1 MSNSSSQPLWQL
13 TAAETARKIKQGDVS
28 CESVMQAHLQRATQT
43 QQLNAITTR
52 YDDQAMSEARAA
64 DHALAAGKEVGPL
77 HGVPVTIKENVDQ
90 YGRATSNG
98 VRDFEELYGSEDAP
112 LVQNF
117 RAAGAIPMGRTNA
130 PELSWRFHTDN
141 ELFGATLNP
150 WNADLSP
157 GGSSGGAASSVAVGA
172 GCIAHGNDLGGSVR
186 GPSYCCGITG
196 LRPTTGRIPFYN
208 SSALG
213 ERPLT
218 VQLSSAQGPL
228 ARNVA
233 DVKLGYEAMAGYHS
247 LDTWSMPTFEIDR
260 PLPKRVALARDPLN
274 VGLHPSVDAAL
285 DQAAAALTKAGY
297 EVEIATP
304 PSMLAIHDTFM
315 RLMFTE
321 MFLVKT
327 TVVDRFGSG
336 QLRRVLDHYL
346 KLATPFDLQGYAQ
359 ALSKRNHFHREWDQ
373 FQRRYPIVMTPMM
386 TQPPYKAGADMD
398 STESVE
404 VILDNCSNMSAMNF
418 LDLPSMSVPTQSRGL
433 GVPIGV
439 QLIGPRYGEQH
450 VLAAA
455 QAVEDTCGCPVEE
468 LLQA

>member
-1 MSNSSSQPLWQL
+1 MTSTKKPLWQFSAGQ
-13 TAAETARKIKQGDVS
+13 TAAYIKAGDIS
-28 CESVMQAHLQRATQT
+28 CEAVMQAHLERATQT
-43 QQLNAITTR
+43 QSLNAITTR

-64 DHALAAGKEVGPL
+64 DQALASGKAVGPL
-77 HGVPVTIKENVDQ
+77 HGVPVTIKENIDQ
-90 YGRATSNG
+90 FGHVTSNG
-98 VRDFEELYGSEDAP
+98 VRDFDELYGTEDAP

-117 RAAGAIPMGRTNA
+117 RSAGAIPMGRTNA

-150 WNADLSP
+150 WNKDLSP

-186 GPSYCCGITG
+186 GPAYCCGITG

-213 ERPLT
+213 ERPIT

-233 DVKLGYEAMAGYHS
+233 DVKLGYEAMAGYHN
-247 LDTWSMPTFEIDR
+247 LDTWSLPTFEIDR
-260 PLPKRVALARDPLN
+260 PLTKRVALVRDPIN
-274 VGLHPSVDAAL
+274 IGLDPSVDAAL
-285 DQAAAALTKAGY
+285 DQAAAALTQAGY

-304 PSMLAIHDTFM
+304 PSMLDIHLTYM

-321 MFLVKT
+321 MYLAKK

-346 KLATPFDLQGYAQ
+346 QLTEPFDLAGYSQ
-359 ALSKRNHFHREWDQ
+359 ALSKRNHYHREWDH
-373 FQRRYPIVMTPMM
+373 FQRRYPIVMTPMI
-386 TQPPYKAGADMD
+386 TTPPYKAGADMD
-398 STESVE
+398 SVESVE
-404 VILDNCSNMSAMNF
+404 IILDSCSSMSAMNY
-418 LDLPSMSVPTQSRGL
+418 LDLPCMTVPTQARGL

-439 QLIGPRYGEQH
+439 QLIGPRYGELH
-450 VLAAA
+450 LLAAA

-468 LLQA
+468 LLQL

>member
-1 MSNSSSQPLWQL
+1 MTSTKKPLWQL
-13 TAAETARKIKQGDVS
+13 TASQTAAQIKAGDIT
-28 CESVMQAHLQRATQT
+28 CEAVMQAHLNRATQT
-43 QQLNAITTR
+43 QNLNAITTR
-52 YDDQAMSEARAA
+52 YDDQAMAEARAA
-64 DHALAAGKEVGPL
+64 DQALADGKNVGPL

-90 YGRATSNG
+90 YGRGTSNG
-98 VRDFEELYGSEDAP
+98 VRDFEELYATEDAP

-117 RAAGAIPMGRTNA
+117 RRAGAIPMGRTNA

-150 WNADLSP
+150 WNKELSP

-186 GPSYCCGITG
+186 GPAYCCGITG

-213 ERPLT
+213 ERPIT
-218 VQLSSAQGPL
+218 VQLSSSQGPL

-233 DVKLGYEAMAGYHS
+233 DVKLGYEAMAGYNN
-247 LDTWSMPTFEIDR
+247 LDTWSLPSFEIDR
-260 PLPKRVALARDPLN
+260 SLSKRVALVRDPIN
-274 VGLHPSVDAAL
+274 IGLDPSVDAAL

-304 PSMLAIHDTFM
+304 PSMLDIHRTYM

-321 MFLVKT
+321 MYLAKA

-346 KLATPFDLQGYAQ
+346 QLTEPFDLVGYSQ
-359 ALSKRNHFHREWDQ
+359 ALSKRNHYHREWDQ
-373 FQRRYPIVMTPMM
+373 FQRRYPIVMTPMV
-386 TQPPYKAGADMD
+386 TTPPYKAGADM
-398 STESVE
+398 ESVE
-404 VILDNCSNMSAMNF
+404 SVEFILDSCSSMSAMNY
-418 LDLPSMSVPTQSRGL
+418 LDLPCMTVPTQSRGL

-450 VLAAA
+450 LLAAA
-455 QAVEDTCGCPVEE
+455 QAVENTCGCPVEE
-468 LLQA
+468 LLKA

>member
-1 MSNSSSQPLWQL
+1 MTSTTTALWQL
-13 TAAETARKIKQGDVS
+13 SASDTAKKIKQSEIS
-28 CESVMQAHLQRATQT
+28 CEAVMQSHLERATQT
-43 QQLNAITTR
+43 QVLNAITTR
-52 YDDQAMSEARAA
+52 YDEQAMADARAA
-64 DHALAAGKEVGPL
+64 DQAIAAGKPLGPL

-90 YGRATSNG
+90 YGCATSNG
-98 VRDFEELYGSEDAP
+98 VRDFEELYATEDAP

-150 WNADLSP
+150 WNKALSP
-157 GGSSGGAASSVAVGA
+157 GGSSGGAASSVAVGV
-172 GCIAHGNDLGGSVR
+172 GCIAQGNDLGGSVR
-186 GPSYCCGITG
+186 GPAYCCGITG

-213 ERPLT
+213 ERPIT
-218 VQLSSAQGPL
+218 VQLASAQGPL

-247 LDTWSMPTFEIDR
+247 LDTWSLPSFEIDR
-260 PLPKRVALARDPLN
+260 ALPKRVALVRDPIN
-274 VGLHPSVDAAL
+274 VGLDQCVDAAL

-297 EVEIATP
+297 DVEIATP
-304 PSMLAIHDTFM
+304 PSMLDIHNTYM

-321 MFLVKT
+321 MYLAKKN
-327 TVVDRFGSG
+327 VVDRFGSG

-346 KLATPFDLQGYAQ
+346 QLTEPFDLAGYAQ
-359 ALSKRNHFHREWDQ
+359 ALSKRNHYHREWDQ
-373 FQRRYPIVMTPMM
+373 FQRRYPIIMTPMM
-386 TQPPYKAGADMD
+386 TTAPYKAGADMD
-398 STESVE
+398 SVESVE
-404 VILDNCSNMSAMNF
+404 MILDSCSSMSAMNY

-433 GVPIGV
+433 GVPIGI
-439 QLIGPRYGEQH
+439 QLIGPRYGELH
-450 VLAAA
+450 LLAAA

-468 LLQA
+468 LLQL

>member
-1 MSNSSSQPLWQL
+1 MTTTTKALWQL
-13 TAAETARKIKQGDVS
+13 SASQTAAQIKAGDIT
-28 CESVMQAHLQRATQT
+28 CEAVMQAHLERATQT
-43 QQLNAITTR
+43 QSLNAITTR
-52 YDDQAMSEARAA
+52 YDDQAMCEARAA
-64 DHALAAGKEVGPL
+64 DQALTNGKAVGPL

-90 YGRATSNG
+90 YGKATSNG
-98 VRDFEELYGSEDAP
+98 VRDFEELIGTEDAP

-150 WNADLSP
+150 WNKELSP
-157 GGSSGGAASSVAVGA
+157 GGSSGGAASSIAVGV

-213 ERPLT
+213 ERPIT
-218 VQLSSAQGPL
+218 IQLSSSQGPL

-247 LDTWSMPTFEIDR
+247 LDTWSLPDFDIDR
-260 PLPKRVALARDPLN
+260 PLNNRVALVRDPIN
-274 VGLHPSVDAAL
+274 VGLDPCVDAAL
-285 DQAAAALTKAGY
+285 DQAAEALTKAGY
-297 EVEIATP
+297 DVEIATP
-304 PSMLAIHDTFM
+304 PSMYEIYHTYM

-321 MFLVKT
+321 MSLVKST
-327 TVVDRFGSG
+327 LVDRFGSG

-346 KLATPFDLQGYAQ
+346 QLTEPFELAGYAQ
-359 ALSKRNHFHREWDQ
+359 ALSKRNHYHREWDQ
-373 FQRRYPIVMTPMM
+373 FQRRYPIVMTPMV
-386 TQPPYKAGADMD
+386 TTAPYKANADTH
-398 STESVE
+398 SLESLEQVLE
-404 VILDNCSNMSAMNF
+404 NCSSMASMNF
-418 LDLPSMSVPTQSRGL
+418 LDLPCMSVPTQSRGL

-439 QLIGPRYGEQH
+439 QLIGPRYGELH
-450 VLAAA
+450 LLAAA

-468 LLQA
+468 LLQL